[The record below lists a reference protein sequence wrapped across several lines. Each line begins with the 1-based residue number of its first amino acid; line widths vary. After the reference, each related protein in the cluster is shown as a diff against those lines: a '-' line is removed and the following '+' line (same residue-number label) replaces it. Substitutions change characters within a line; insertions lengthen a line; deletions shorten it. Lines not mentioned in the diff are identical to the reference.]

1 METIYVSMKRE
12 AAERCYLPTVF
23 LVVLSFV
30 GFILVSFFVRG
41 MNNQARDE
49 LMERLIREKEVAQIN
64 TDLHVAHSATT
75 RARFLELQAK
85 RLGLKKARE
94 EEVLVLR

>member
-1 METIYVSMKRE
+1 MGTIYVSMKRE
-12 AAERCYLPTVF
+12 AGYRCTSSIF
-23 LVVLSFV
+23 LILLFFV
-30 GFILVSFFVRG
+30 GFILLSFFVRG
-41 MNNQARDE
+41 MHTQARED
-49 LMERLIREKEVAQIN
+49 LMERLGMEKEVAQVN
-64 TDLHVAHSATT
+64 CELNVAHSATT

>member
-12 AAERCYLPTVF
+12 AREGCYFASIFFIALY
-23 LVVLSFV
+23 FV
-30 GFILVSFFVRG
+30 GFIVLSFFVRG
-41 MNNQARDE
+41 MNNQARED
-49 LMERLIREKEVAQIN
+49 LMERLGKEKEVAQIN
-64 TDLHVAHSATT
+64 TELNVAHSATT

>member
-1 METIYVSMKRE
+1 MEKIYVSVR
-12 AAERCYLPTVF
+12 RDTRTRYYPPIF
-23 LVVLSFV
+23 LIVLSFI
-30 GFILVSFFVRG
+30 GFVLVSYFVRG
-41 MNNQARDE
+41 IHNQARED
-49 LMERLIREKEVAQIN
+49 LMERLGKEKEVAGIN
-64 TDLHVAHSATT
+64 YELNIAHSATT

>member
-1 METIYVSMKRE
+1 MERIYVSMKRE
-12 AAERCYLPTVF
+12 TTCRYRSPSIF
-23 LVVLSFV
+23 LIVISFI
-30 GFILVSFFVRG
+30 GFILLSFFVRG
-41 MNNQARDE
+41 LHTQARED
-49 LMERLIREKEVAQIN
+49 LMERLGREKEIAQTN
-64 TDLHVAHSATT
+64 SELNVAHSATT

>member
-12 AAERCYLPTVF
+12 AGERCYFTSIF
-23 LVVLSFV
+23 LIALSFV
-30 GFILVSFFVRG
+30 GFILLSFLVRG
-41 MNNQARDE
+41 INNQARED
-49 LMERLIREKEVAQIN
+49 LMERLLKEKEVAQIN
-64 TDLHVAHSATT
+64 TDLNVAHSATT